1 MVHGPWWFKRTP
13 QNKLSGCKQRFAAA
27 LCGRYDQPL
36 RRHDHG
42 DHNKCLDV
50 QCNDVTSFD
59 PEVAVGLLL
68 GRPESN
74 GSHICIVTLLHTDHV
89 VSTRCTHVP

>member
-1 MVHGPWWFKRTP
+1 M
-13 QNKLSGCKQRFAAA
+13 SGCKQRFATA

-42 DHNKCLDV
+42 DHNTCWMFNAMMSPPLH
-50 QCNDVTSFD
+50 

-74 GSHICIVTLLHTDHV
+74 GSHICN
-89 VSTRCTHVP
+89 S